1 MISNEVLGFAGAI
14 LFVAFVGLCL
24 RTTARWGAETRKR
37 EEEYENAASVNV
49 IDEDGSILTI
59 VRTTPQPEPQP
70 QTPKPDGDTT
80 VVT

>member
-49 IDEDGSILTI
+49 IEEDGTVLTI
-59 VRTTPQPEPQP
+59 VRTPQPEQQPQP
-70 QTPKPDGDTT
+70 PKPDGDTT
-80 VVT
+80 VIA

>member
-49 IDEDGSILTI
+49 IDEDGTTLTI
-59 VRTTPQPEPQP
+59 VRTPQVEQQP
-70 QTPKPDGDTT
+70 QTPKSDGDTT

>member
-49 IDEDGSILTI
+49 IDEDGTTLTI
-59 VRTTPQPEPQP
+59 VRTPQVEQQP
-70 QTPKPDGDTT
+70 QTPKSDGNAT